1 MKGHLH
7 PVERVWRREDH
18 LGSSAPSFSQGDFE
32 DLRTAP
38 PAAVSMRK
46 ERRRQEALYSEL
58 AKSVKERCIR
68 VAAIDITIS
77 AGV

>member
-7 PVERVWRREDH
+7 PVERTWRSEDH
-18 LGSSAPSFSQGDFE
+18 HGSSAPPSSHGDIE
-32 DLRTAP
+32 DLRTAIA
-38 PAAVSMRK
+38 AAVSMRK

-77 AGV
+77 AGA